1 MTENKDKKEEVVNDT
16 EEIEE
21 TISSILDASG
31 IDVTKMKGSN
41 KKKKGGWDNIR
52 PTTRTLEAPI
62 PMVNELIENIFNRL
76 DIKEENGLLEML
88 EQDNGNLIIKWESTN
103 LSTDSDPAT
112 VREET
117 KIKNNIIESLLY
129 YRNVDELL
137 NGVTAYNSDEFLT
150 YDNESDIIKR
160 SFQIIVENDPKEVAS
175 GFKWLQST
183 LKWTTE
189 MCNEKFFISHVPI
202 SLANLDNLLISI
214 LITDIPEETVIELN
228 KALRNTKFEDTVSN
242 YVHKAGTILNVASK
256 IAGTTLKESATY
268 LGTATGNIVGSII
281 QSFATGM
288 SEGANSFFDAFDA
301 AAIKNRP
308 STIEACRKAKE
319 TYCVLTGKDNNSNIG
334 NRRIGKAAR
343 RS

>member
-1 MTENKDKKEEVVNDT
+1 MIENKDIKEEIIDENT
-16 EEIEE
+16 EEVAE

-41 KKKKGGWDNIR
+41 KKRKSGWDNIK
-52 PTTRTLEAPI
+52 PTTRTLEAPAPI
-62 PMVNELIENIFNRL
+62 VNELIENIFNRL

-88 EQDNGNLIIKWESTN
+88 EQDNGNRVIKWESTN
-103 LSTDSDPAT
+103 LSISNDPAI
-112 VREET
+112 VKKET
-117 KIKNNIIESLLY
+117 NIKNNIIESLLY
-129 YRNVDELL
+129 YRNIDELL
-137 NGVTAYNSDEFLT
+137 NGVTAYNSDEFLV

-202 SLANLDNLLISI
+202 SLTSLDNLLVSI

-228 KALRNTKFEDTVSN
+228 KALRNTKFEDNVSN
-242 YVHKAGTILNVASK
+242 YVHKAGTMLNVASK
-256 IAGTTLKESATY
+256 IAGTALKESAEHV
-268 LGTATGNIVGSII
+268 GTAFGNITGSII

-288 SEGANSFFDAFDA
+288 SEGANAFFDAFDA
-301 AAIKNRP
+301 EAIVNRP

-319 TYCVLTGKDNNSNIG
+319 TYYVLTGKNNSNAG

-343 RS
+343 R